1 MELPEQ
7 LPTCIKSLF
16 FKRNGKRQ
24 YRCLLCKCEI
34 GDTEQMRLHLSNWF
48 HIKRVMQEIAL
59 HCDLCNI
66 QCKYQSVYDKHIKTK
81 KHLQK
86 ENPQPIVEYKC
97 DDCTVKFRCRKEMKL
112 HLATKKH
119 TNQTKKHTNQT
130 KSFNCD
136 LCTMKFR
143 FQSTYNTHIK
153 TKSHLQKENPQ
164 PIIEHKCDDCA
175 VKFRCWKEKERHLTT
190 KKHAK
195 LAKTDSVSSNN

>member
-24 YRCLLCKCEI
+24 YKCLLCKCEI

-59 HCDLCNI
+59 HCDLCNL

-81 KHLQK
+81 RHLQK
-86 ENPQPIVEYKC
+86 ENPQPIV
-97 DDCTVKFRCRKEMKL
+97 
-112 HLATKKH
+112 
-119 TNQTKKHTNQT
+119 
-130 KSFNCD
+130 
-136 LCTMKFR
+136 
-143 FQSTYNTHIK
+143 
-153 TKSHLQKENPQ
+153 
-164 PIIEHKCDDCA
+164 EHKCDDCA
-175 VKFRCWKEKERHLTT
+175 VKFRCRKEMELHLATKKHANRTKIFNCDLCAMKFGYQSVYDIHIKSKRHLQKENPQPKAIVEHKCEDCNVTFQSNKDKLRHLTT

-195 LAKTDSVSSNN
+195 LAKTDSVSSKN

>member
-48 HIKRVMQEIAL
+48 HIKRVMQETAL
-59 HCDLCNI
+59 HCDLCNL

-86 ENPQPIVEYKC
+86 ENPQPKAIVEYKC
-97 DDCTVKFRCRKEMKL
+97 EDCTVNFICRKQMEL

-119 TNQTKKHTNQT
+119 ANRT

-136 LCTMKFR
+136 LCTMKFGY
-143 FQSTYNTHIK
+143 QSVYDAHIK
-153 TKSHLQKENPQ
+153 TKRHLQKENPQ
-164 PIIEHKCDDCA
+164 PKVIIDYKCEDCN
-175 VKFRCWKEKERHLTT
+175 VTFQSNKDKLRHLTT

-195 LAKTDSVSSNN
+195 LAKTDSVSSNP